1 MKHTLVFLILLF
13 AVVTTQAASTP
24 SVQNVR
30 FAPEIGPT
38 DLVTPP
44 KVLTHPAAL
53 YTDEARKLGIQGNV
67 VVQAYFEAD
76 GNITVLKV
84 VNGLG
89 YGLDENA
96 LAALKDWR
104 FAPALQNGLPVSAV
118 AEIEVPF
125 NIEIERLRQARL
137 DIQRMQQQL
146 EQATKLRDQ
155 LLRQAGAQK

>member
-1 MKHTLVFLILLF
+1 MKYPLVFLILLF

-44 KVLTHPAAL
+44 KVLNHPAAL

-67 VVQAYFEAD
+67 VVQAYFETD

-84 VNGLG
+84 VKGLG

-96 LAALKDWR
+96 LPVLQGWR
-104 FAPALQNGLPVSAV
+104 FAPALRDGLPVSAV
-118 AEIEVPF
+118 AEIEIPF
-125 NIEIERLRQARL
+125 NIENERFRRAQL

-146 EQATKLRDQ
+146 EQAIRRLDQ
-155 LLRQAGAQK
+155 LRQAGAQK